1 MTKLL
6 RRSSMIVVVAVLL
19 SSCGSGGAG
28 GGGTGGAG
36 GGGNGFACNPTDVV
50 VIGSDT
56 FVEGTSSVDPVVCDP
71 QILANHWNDF
81 PGAGGE
87 LINLLVSTGYN
98 GSSFSVLELNMNL
111 WLTGTGTYTYGGAG
125 TAPGTFGATIDNDV
139 SAGTACVVQTG
150 TVNVTRV
157 EGNGGKVE
165 GTFSFT
171 TVTAV
176 PGGADCGSFSGSF
189 SATRNDLD

>member
-6 RRSSMIVVVAVLL
+6 RSSSIVVVTGLL

-28 GGGTGGAG
+28 GGG
-36 GGGNGFACNPTDVV
+36 NGFAWNPIDEV
-50 VIGSDT
+50 VIGSDS
-56 FVEGTSSVDPVVCDP
+56 FVEGTSSVDPVVCEP
-71 QILANHWNDF
+71 QILADHWNDST
-81 PGAGGE
+81 GAGGE

-111 WLTGTGTYTYGGAG
+111 WLTSTRTGTANYGAG
-125 TAPGTFGATIDNDV
+125 TTPGTFGATIDNDV
-139 SAGTACVVQTG
+139 SAGTACTVGAG
-150 TVNVTRV
+150 TVDVTRV

-171 TVTAV
+171 TV
-176 PGGADCGSFSGSF
+176 SGSG
-189 SATRNDLD
+189 

>member
-6 RRSSMIVVVAVLL
+6 RRSSVIVVVAVLL

-28 GGGTGGAG
+28 GGG
-36 GGGNGFACNPTDVV
+36 GNGFACNPTDEV

-81 PGAGGE
+81 SGPGGE

-111 WLTGTGTYTYGGAG
+111 WLTGTGTGAYSYGGAG
-125 TAPGTFGATIDNDV
+125 TTPGTFGATIDTDV
-139 SAGTACVVQTG
+139 SAVTSCFVQAG

-165 GTFSFT
+165 GTFDF
-171 TVTAV
+171 TAV
-176 PGGADCGSFSGSF
+176 SGSGCGPVSGSF

>member
-6 RRSSMIVVVAVLL
+6 RRSSVIVVVAVLL

-28 GGGTGGAG
+28 GGG
-36 GGGNGFACNPTDVV
+36 GGNGFACNPTDEV

-56 FVEGTSSVDPVVCDP
+56 FVEGTSSVDPVFCDP

-81 PGAGGE
+81 SGPGGE

-111 WLTGTGTYTYGGAG
+111 WLTGTGTGAYSYGGAG
-125 TAPGTFGATIDNDV
+125 TTPGTFGATIDNDV
-139 SAGTACVVQTG
+139 SAGTSCVVQAG

-165 GTFSFT
+165 GTFNFT
-171 TVTAV
+171 TVTAI
-176 PGGADCGSFSGSF
+176 PSGADCGSFSGSF